1 MVEGIDLAYADWE
14 IQVLGQFSVTKDRQ
28 PVALPQASKR
38 LLAWLAVYPRPQ
50 PRASVA
56 ARLWPDLSA
65 DRAAAA
71 MRTALW
77 TLNRAVGIAL
87 RPNPAG
93 LQLDDRAGVDLWR
106 CLNRAR
112 LLPRDQDLSAS
123 STGNPEADVDFDAH
137 DWPSWV
143 EDFSRDLLPEWSDD
157 WLVLHRE
164 RHRQVRM
171 HALEDLCRV
180 LTRTGRTAAAIEIA
194 LEAVA
199 ADPLR
204 ESAQRLLIGL
214 HLAEGNLSEAVRQYR
229 AYDHELRRQLGVSP
243 SRELAALLP
252 LLHGPPARASPLA
265 LSSATNSNAVASRSD
280 DPLGDAQTAARQRP

>member
-1 MVEGIDLAYADWE
+1 MVEGIDLACPDWE

-56 ARLWPDLSA
+56 ARQWPDLRA

-93 LQLDDRAGVDLWR
+93 LQLDDRTGVDLWR

-112 LLPRDQDLSAS
+112 LLPRDQALSAS
-123 STGNPEADVDFDAH
+123 STGNPEPDVTSMRTIGR
-137 DWPSWV
+137 PGLKTSV
-143 EDFSRDLLPEWSDD
+143 VICCLSGPMIGWSCIGRGTDRYECTL
-157 WLVLHRE
+157 W
-164 RHRQVRM
+164 
-171 HALEDLCRV
+171 
-180 LTRTGRTAAAIEIA
+180 RTCAG
-194 LEAVA
+194 
-199 ADPLR
+199 
-204 ESAQRLLIGL
+204 
-214 HLAEGNLSEAVRQYR
+214 Y
-229 AYDHELRRQLGVSP
+229 
-243 SRELAALLP
+243 
-252 LLHGPPARASPLA
+252 
-265 LSSATNSNAVASRSD
+265 
-280 DPLGDAQTAARQRP
+280 